1 MPAEK
6 ECIDIL
12 RTIRCPMGVTCPRC
26 RSNVIIGY
34 GNLGLCRK
42 YRCKDCC
49 HVFNDKSGTIF
60 HRSRVSLRVWFFI
73 AFMLQYKVSILELSN
88 TLNMYYQPVFRIVKM
103 LRSSICTN
111 QINDRL
117 KGIVEMDETYV
128 NAGLKGKKGLS
139 ILEERLSRSGEEEH
153 MMGVS
158 HQS

>member
-1 MPAEK
+1 M
-6 ECIDIL
+6 DVL
-12 RTIRCPMGVTCPRC
+12 REIRWTMGVTCPRC

-49 HVFNDKSGTIF
+49 HVFNDRSGTIF
-60 HRSRVSLRVWFFI
+60 HRSRVSLRAWFFI

-88 TLNMYYQPVFRIVKM
+88 TLNMYYQPVFRIVKI
-103 LRSSICTN
+103 LRSSIYTS
-111 QINDRL
+111 QINNRL

-128 NAGLKGKKGLS
+128 TAGLKGKRGLS
-139 ILEERLSRSGEEEH
+139 ILEERLLRSGEGEH
-153 MMGVS
+153 TRGIS